1 MESNTHLCSQYTPTG
16 LDKINNHEIFFTF
29 VCVCVCVYTHFMYL
43 SASKIVIG
51 KWVTKILR
59 VPVPSMKSLTCF
71 KEIRSVM
78 MYI

>member
-1 MESNTHLCSQYTPTG
+1 MESNTYLCSQYTPTG
-16 LDKINNHEIFFTF
+16 LDKINNHEIFLHL
-29 VCVCVCVYTHFMYL
+29 CVSVCVYTHFMYL
-43 SASKIVIG
+43 SASEIVIG